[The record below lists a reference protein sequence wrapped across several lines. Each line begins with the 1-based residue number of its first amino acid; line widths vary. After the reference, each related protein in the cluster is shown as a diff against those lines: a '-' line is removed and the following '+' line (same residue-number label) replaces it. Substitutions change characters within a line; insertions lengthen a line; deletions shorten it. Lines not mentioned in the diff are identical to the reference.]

1 MAELTNS
8 NAAIRQSQGIG
19 PKSYVVTMS
28 KSTISQA
35 EMKAAIQTAE
45 NEGNTVAG
53 TILATNVLTLLLQG
67 AGITDGSDY
76 GASGVTSATVYT
88 FNQ

>member
-8 NAAIRQSQGIG
+8 NAAVRNSQGIG
-19 PKSYVVTMS
+19 PRSFVVTMS
-28 KSTISQA
+28 KSSISQA

-53 TILATNVLTLLLQG
+53 TILATNVLTLLIQG
-67 AGITDGSDY
+67 AGITDGSNY
-76 GASGVTSATVYT
+76 GASGVTSLTVYT

>member
-1 MAELTNS
+1 
-8 NAAIRQSQGIG
+8 
-19 PKSYVVTMS
+19 MS

>member
-28 KSTISQA
+28 KSSISQA

>member
-1 MAELTNS
+1 MAELTNN
-8 NAAIRQSQGIG
+8 NASVTNSQGIG
-19 PKSYVVTMS
+19 PRSFVVTMS
-28 KSTISQA
+28 KSSISQA
-35 EMKAAIQTAE
+35 EMDAAIKTAE

-53 TILATNVLTLLLQG
+53 TIVDTNVLTLLLQG
-67 AGITDGSDY
+67 AGITDGSNY

>member
-28 KSTISQA
+28 KSSISQA

-88 FNQ
+88 FDQ

>member
-8 NAAIRQSQGIG
+8 NAAIRKSQGIG

-28 KSTISQA
+28 KSSISQA

-88 FNQ
+88 FDQ

>member
-8 NAAIRQSQGIG
+8 NAAIRNSQGIG
-19 PKSYVVTMS
+19 PRSFVVTMS
-28 KSTISQA
+28 KSSITQD

-53 TILATNVLTLLLQG
+53 TILATNVLTLLIQG

-76 GASGVTSATVYT
+76 GASGVTSLTVYT